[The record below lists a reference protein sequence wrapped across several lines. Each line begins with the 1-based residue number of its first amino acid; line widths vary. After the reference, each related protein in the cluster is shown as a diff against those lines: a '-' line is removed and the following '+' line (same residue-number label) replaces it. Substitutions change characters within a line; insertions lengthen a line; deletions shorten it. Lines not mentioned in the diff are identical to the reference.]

1 MSSVKALCSKS
12 TCSTIHGPKQ
22 RPVFE
27 SSTRLGT
34 LQSWSLE
41 FATVQNN
48 KLHVSW
54 IIPYLPLYIFPYFS
68 VSSADDGS
76 KNMQGV
82 FPPAN

>member
-12 TCSTIHGPKQ
+12 MCSSIHGPKQ

-27 SSTRLGT
+27 SGTRLGT
-34 LQSWSLE
+34 LQSWSLD

-48 KLHVSW
+48 KLSG

-76 KNMQGV
+76 KNT
-82 FPPAN
+82 